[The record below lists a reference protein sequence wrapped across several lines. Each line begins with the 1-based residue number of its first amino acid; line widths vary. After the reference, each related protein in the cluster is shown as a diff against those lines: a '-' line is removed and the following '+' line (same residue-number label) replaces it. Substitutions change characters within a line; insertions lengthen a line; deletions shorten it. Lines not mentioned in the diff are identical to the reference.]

1 MSRRCFS
8 WFLISG
14 LGKQKIYQNLVG
26 ITRMWGFT
34 LWGVWKRVNYSSY
47 EIMINPFISNSLPI
61 HYENRNSII
70 SFQKGNENQ
79 TRTNIMIRKSFHFI
93 IIRNDFSFIQLSSSN
108 QLLFCSTLYLSMK
121 LWIFLDKVVSV

>member
-1 MSRRCFS
+1 MSRRCFT

-34 LWGVWKRVNYSSY
+34 WWGVWKRVNYSSY
-47 EIMINPFISNSLPI
+47 EIMINPFIFISLPI

-79 TRTNIMIRKSFHFI
+79 TRTNIMIIKSFHFI

-121 LWIFLDKVVSV
+121 LWIFLDKVVLV

>member
-1 MSRRCFS
+1 MSRRCFT

-79 TRTNIMIRKSFHFI
+79 TRTNIMIIKSFHFI
-93 IIRNDFSFIQLSSSN
+93 IIRNDFSFIQLSFSN

-121 LWIFLDKVVSV
+121 LWIFLDKVVLL